1 MKPSDEV
8 KNYTITPRT
17 CRCENLYNGMSPLK
31 PGDSFEKMSQKM
43 LKFDINTKRNHT
55 ENPTVEGDDDSV
67 DSTNRR
73 SSSPTFSPPLTS
85 ATSSLLGP
93 EVDEEGDQMQLVQM
107 SSFLTPMLINTPTRR
122 KVAVE
127 SYIEGIICEV
137 CQSQAVAC

>member
-1 MKPSDEV
+1 MG
-8 KNYTITPRT
+8 NYTITPRT

-93 EVDEEGDQMQLVQM
+93 EVD
-107 SSFLTPMLINTPTRR
+107 RR
-122 KVAVE
+122 AIK
-127 SYIEGIICEV
+127 CNW
-137 CQSQAVAC
+137 CRCLHF